1 MVLYLTSTY
10 TRFVSVSALHQ
21 HHRLLSDAPVY
32 QPSVIELFPDAAAR
46 LWNTLPLNVTSAFVN
61 ICFQETFDDPSLQ
74 SFFPESPV
82 VPVHSDTN
90 RSFYLLT
97 YLLTY
102 DWWSIKTCHN
112 YVCDLRTASN
122 FIFRWQ
128 GRVQVSATGWNRAKD
143 RQLLICLRTSYIVW
157 VIERRSSCAEL
168 SRSPCIVAETPLR
181 RAFSTASLYAVA
193 TRYLVSSWQC
203 CLRHIRSV
211 SLTQSLTRNAR
222 RSRDDAEASYHTRDY
237 EKCIQDIA
245 RGGAILRRWG
255 DIESWDSVREKD
267 RKKGGE
273 RRW

>member
-97 YLLTY
+97 YLLTTGGPLKRV
-102 DWWSIKTCHN
+102 IITCVICVPRRISFFDDKG
-112 YVCDLRTASN
+112 VC
-122 FIFRWQ
+122 
-128 GRVQVSATGWNRAKD
+128 K
-143 RQLLICLRTSYIVW
+143 
-157 VIERRSSCAEL
+157 
-168 SRSPCIVAETPLR
+168 
-181 RAFSTASLYAVA
+181 
-193 TRYLVSSWQC
+193 
-203 CLRHIRSV
+203 
-211 SLTQSLTRNAR
+211 
-222 RSRDDAEASYHTRDY
+222 
-237 EKCIQDIA
+237 
-245 RGGAILRRWG
+245 
-255 DIESWDSVREKD
+255 
-267 RKKGGE
+267 
-273 RRW
+273 